1 MRALVVYESM
11 YGNTHLIAGQIGE
24 GLRSLF
30 DVEVV
35 PVFRVTPDQVGTAD
49 LIVVGGPTH
58 AHGMSRRSTRQA
70 AAEAANKPGSG
81 LELDADAMGPGLR
94 EWFDEVGDHKS
105 ATAAAFDTRV
115 DMPRMLTGSAGR
127 GIERR
132 LRRNGYQ
139 VVTTS
144 QSFFVDKHNRLL
156 GGEEQRAATWG
167 KALAASAVL
176 RLQVEAGT
184 SGTGS

>member
-1 MRALVVYESM
+1 MNSIVIYGSRH
-11 YGNTHLIAGQIGE
+11 GNTHKIAEAIASE
-24 GLRSLF
+24 LRRHGTAHLF
-30 DVEVV
+30 AIDEA
-35 PVFRVTPDQVGTAD
+35 PSALTKAD

-94 EWFDEVGDHKS
+94 EWFDEVGDRKA

-115 DMPRMLTGSAGR
+115 DMPRALTGSAGR

-132 LRRNGYQ
+132 LRHSGFE

-144 QSFFVDKHNRLL
+144 ESFFVEKHNRLL
-156 GGEEQRAATWG
+156 DGEEQRAATWG
-167 KALAASAVL
+167 KALAATAMR